1 VTYIQVFLIGAAV
14 IILATLVSL
23 RRAHIRVEY
32 SVSWLGVGFV
42 LFICAFFPRLLSRVA
57 AALGLDPQICF
68 IFLGGALAVAL
79 LFEVSIV
86 VSQLRDEN
94 VILAQKVAIIEYR
107 LSQIQS
113 RHGGETE

>member
-1 VTYIQVFLIGAAV
+1 MNYVHVFQSAGAV

-42 LFICAFFPRLLSRVA
+42 LFICSFFPRLLVRVA
-57 AALGLDPQICF
+57 TNLGLDPQVCLM
-68 IFLGGALAVAL
+68 FLAGALAVAL
-79 LFEVSIV
+79 VFEVSLV

-94 VILAQKVAIIEYR
+94 VVLTQKLAILEY
-107 LSQIQS
+107 QVCQMQS